1 MTGTKNGKTVSG
13 QPLVSFIMGKAKNRK
28 NACFLLKWKCDFAL
42 KCVLFP
48 FEMGKGQKLAFLKNF
63 PLYRKQ
69 GRKISK
75 YFPIAKETR
84 GQNRENPIPIISET
98 RG

>member
-13 QPLVSFIMGKAKNRK
+13 QPLVSFIIGKAKNRK
-28 NACFLLKWKCDFAL
+28 NSCFLLKWNCDFAL
-42 KCVLFP
+42 KRVLFP

-63 PLYRKQ
+63 PLYWKQ
-69 GRKISK
+69 GCKISK

-84 GQNRENPIPIISET
+84 GQNRENPIPIIPET